1 MKNASVT
8 LTLAAALAAL
18 LTLPVPADAQFS
30 VEGRIGSSIPVGDL
44 ADDAVLS
51 QTAGLS
57 FAAEGML
64 NFSERATA
72 YAGVSTHQ
80 FNCDGCDTDVSTTG
94 FNGGIKLIL
103 GEGNALP
110 WVRGGLMIHKPEVG
124 VAEGDWEVGFDTGVG
139 VDWMVRPNLG
149 VVPAVR
155 LNSYGSGD
163 ATLTFATIDL
173 GLHYHFGG

>member
-1 MKNASVT
+1 MKNTSVT
-8 LTLAAALAAL
+8 LTLLAAAALLAL
-18 LTLPVPADAQFS
+18 PSPADAQFS
-30 VEGRIGSSIPVGDL
+30 VEARVGSSIPVGDL

-57 FAAEGML
+57 LAAEGML
-64 NFSERATA
+64 NFSDRATA
-72 YAGVSTHQ
+72 YAGFSRHA

-103 GEGNALP
+103 GGSGNALP
-110 WVRGGLMIHKPEVG
+110 WIRGGLMVHKPEVG
-124 VAEGDWEVGFDTGVG
+124 AAEGDWEVGVDTGVG
-139 VDWMVRPNLG
+139 VDWMVRPSLG
-149 VVPAVR
+149 VVPALR
-155 LNSYGSGD
+155 FNSYGSGD